1 MESNHRDVFAS
12 HKNVVSIDL
21 CVPISA
27 VLDVMLQILSEVN
40 LLRMIYT
47 IVFMVQTV
55 MRVLPSR

>member
-12 HKNVVSIDL
+12 HKNVISIDL

-27 VLDVMLQILSEVN
+27 VLDVMIQILSEVN
-40 LLRMIYT
+40 MLRMIHA

-55 MRVLPSR
+55 MRVLLTR